1 MTARNKNNDPVNKV
15 AYAVSIALAGSYAP
29 GVLAQTETVGLEQ
42 VIVTARKRE
51 ETLLDIPQEIQAISQ
66 QQLERANL
74 DSVKEFTRFVPSLSY
89 NAIVPGRGTI
99 YFRGVADDSSSF
111 IADASAAI
119 YLDEQPLTQSALQ
132 PEVRLIDIERIE
144 ALPGPQGTLYG
155 SSSQSGTLRYITNK
169 PDPTA
174 FTTDVTADLNT
185 LDGGDEGYEVSGVVN
200 IPLSQTA
207 AIRIVGFSARDAGFI
222 DNVLGTSLGGTFD
235 NAAFVEDDINSVE
248 YVGGRAALR
257 WFPSENWTVDGSVV
271 HQQMDA
277 NSYPAADFFTEGY
290 NQHPELEG
298 RENAVVL
305 FQDESR
311 SDEWTQLALTLQGD
325 IGSTQFTSATSYFT
339 RRIAYFQDNTDYTF
353 YLSNSFGANYAIY
366 DLGPDPVGLG
376 WRDGPYA
383 DRIAQEF
390 RLQGSTEKL
399 TWITGLFYERV
410 EEGFNF
416 FTRIQDFEDTTAF
429 AARSYYAVYYG
440 LDPLEPGS
448 TDNAFYHSKN
458 DQVTEQVAA
467 FGEVTY
473 SPNDDWSFT
482 AGLRWFDHT
491 RKRDYFIQQPNGT
504 FAAFANPV
512 LKAEKSTSDFTKKLS
527 VQYKFNDNAMLYAL
541 YSDGFRAGGRNVVRP
556 GTFLPADYDEDFL
569 DNYELGF
576 KSRFGDGRFGLNLT
590 AFKMEWTDY
599 QIEVTDPGP
608 LFAIL
613 VANVGDAEIEG
624 VSMDFSASLWDS
636 LDVGLNLQLLDPKTK
651 ADEPILGLLP
661 GDRLPFSAEEKG
673 SLWLEYT
680 FPREFAG
687 GNFYARYQVSYTGDS
702 LNGLPSPVL
711 DDDGNII
718 DIIEPTLQS
727 SYAISDFKIGL
738 AAEDWEVYAYVDN
751 AFDKQA
757 IYFDQFTELGLLTN
771 NLKTVSDP
779 RSWGIGFSKRW
790 GRN

>member
-1 MTARNKNNDPVNKV
+1 MTARNKKNEPVNKV

-42 VIVTARKRE
+42 VVVTARKRE

-174 FTTDVTADLNT
+174 FTTDVAADVHS
-185 LDGGDEGYEVSGVVN
+185 LDDGDEGYEVSGVVN
-200 IPLSQTA
+200 IPLGQTA

-257 WFPSENWTVDGSVV
+257 WFPNENWTVDGSVV
-271 HQQMDA
+271 YQQMDA
-277 NSYPAADFFTEGY
+277 NSYTAADFFREDL

-311 SDEWTQLALTLQGD
+311 NDEWTQLALTLQGD
-325 IGSTQFTSATSYFT
+325 IGQTQFTSATSYFT

-376 WRDGPYA
+376 WRDGPYV
-383 DRIAQEF
+383 DRFAQEF

-429 AARSYYAVYYG
+429 ATRSYYAVYYG
-440 LDPLEPGS
+440 FDPLEPGS

-458 DQVTEQVAA
+458 DQVTEQYAA
-467 FGEVTY
+467 FGELTY

-491 RKRDYFIQQPNGT
+491 RTRDYFIQQPNGNFT
-504 FAAFANPV
+504 AN
-512 LKAEKSTSDFTKKLS
+512 LGTAENSTSDFTKKLS
-527 VQYKFNDNAMLYAL
+527 VQYNISDNAMVYAL
-541 YSDGFRAGGRNVVRP
+541 FSDGFRAGGRNVVRP
-556 GTFLPADYDEDFL
+556 GTLLPADYNEDFL

-576 KSRFGDGRFGLNLT
+576 KSRFGGGKYALNLT
-590 AFKMEWTDY
+590 AFRMEWNDY
-599 QIEVTDPGP
+599 QIEVVDPGP
-608 LFAIL
+608 LFAVL

-624 VSMDFSASLWDS
+624 ISLDFSAFLWESFD
-636 LDVGLNLQLLDPKTK
+636 LGLNLQLLDPKTK
-651 ADEPILGLLP
+651 ADDPLLGLVP
-661 GDRLPFSAEEKG
+661 GERLPFSAEEKG
-673 SLWLEYT
+673 AVWAEYT
-680 FPREFAG
+680 FPGEVAG
-687 GNFYARYQVSYTGDS
+687 GNVYARYQWTYTGNS
-702 LNGLPSPVL
+702 LNGIG
-711 DDDGNII
+711 DA
-718 DIIEPTLQS
+718 TLQPA
-727 SYAISDFKIGL
+727 YQISDFKIGL
-738 AAEDWEVYAYVDN
+738 AADDWEVYAYVDN
-751 AFDKQA
+751 IFNERA
-757 IYFDQFTELGLLTN
+757 IYFDQFTEVGLGTN
-771 NLKTVSDP
+771 NLKTISDP
-779 RSWGIGFSKRW
+779 RSWGIGFSKSW